1 MDLIKGFF
9 SQKFDIFFANFK
21 IKSSKMVKII
31 SYIRLK
37 IKFILEQT
45 LLKNAENYTC
55 YCSIFFI
62 STKSWKW
69 QGYSKKKLISTSLT

>member
-37 IKFILEQT
+37 IKFILKQT

-55 YCSIFFI
+55 YCSIFSFRQNLENDKV
-62 STKSWKW
+62 TVRKN
-69 QGYSKKKLISTSLT
+69 